1 MDPLFS
7 NRKDGGVI
15 SFSAEETRPL
25 CIEKRS
31 QQFGLQG
38 CFRRLYFMAI
48 TLDLARMTKKP
59 QAQSTFVWISGK
71 GNPARYYDGGT
82 AGVNGG
88 YNADKSYAA
97 SYGGWDGQ
105 GGYDLL
111 TFSGTG
117 DPSLGSNFNA
127 AKLDDNLIIQGSGS
141 NFAWE
146 IDLSSSGANIT
157 DHEVTVYGSTKAD
170 TITGGE
176 KASKLYG
183 GGGNDIILAG
193 SDNSV
198 FGGAG
203 NDILIANKNT
213 SDDAK
218 LSGVAGN
225 NFFAV
230 QKDAKVTIT
239 DFHYGK
245 DVIGIST
252 SSIGTSLS
260 SATFE
265 NFGEDLVDA
274 FGYGGATID
283 SARDYRQYTVVNN
296 SGTKTNVAAV
306 KQGSSFVDL
315 SSATDSFQIFG
326 GKLKDNEGNNTLH
339 GGLKADTI
347 YADRG
352 DFIYGGGGDD
362 LIRLQTVG
370 SDDRTAE
377 RVALTSAGGKDTV
390 EYFDTGW
397 DEGDDIVWFYDK
409 AAEVSDVSVDS
420 NGNMVLKQGRGQLT
434 LKNVVDQEKLKVQ
447 DANGLY
453 KVGYTG
459 SSNSFTDADAT
470 ADIYLGTAK
479 KNDTI
484 SFVGAEGDIVADLGN
499 TGKYTGSARYTSIEA
514 VVGGSGDNTLVG
526 AANVDNTISAGMG
539 NASIYGGG
547 KSNDLLVATGA
558 AVDAG
563 KTTTFFFGAGDGKDT
578 ITGFHATEDTNPD
591 TVRDVLAFY
600 SGEVTSIKKANTELT
615 INLKDHSSLK
625 LVNAF
630 TGLYDSLI
638 GVNVGGQ
645 TSFAKVT
652 GANEIVH
659 YNAAAKYYISA
670 NGKGTVENNTD
681 GSKIYL
687 DGRTGDAYKGFTDIH
702 ASLGSELE
710 LAGDAGKNVVEYA
723 GDGTASLYGGAGDDT
738 LIGSTSTN
746 GQNTF
751 FFGKKDGNDIIE
763 KSTAKD
769 KVMLYDVTLDDI
781 RAAKV
786 ENNVLKASLKTG
798 GSLTVKNFATAN
810 CVNDFALA
818 DGTSWSYSGG
828 TWTQKTASEE

>member
-1 MDPLFS
+1 
-7 NRKDGGVI
+7 
-15 SFSAEETRPL
+15 
-25 CIEKRS
+25 
-31 QQFGLQG
+31 
-38 CFRRLYFMAI
+38 MAI
-48 TLDLARMTKKP
+48 VLDLGKMTKKP
-59 QAQSTFVWISGK
+59 TKQSTFVWIQDK

-82 AGVNGG
+82 TGTNGG
-88 YNADKSYAA
+88 YNADKSFAD
-97 SYGGWDGQ
+97 SHGGWNGA

-111 TFSGTG
+111 TFTGTG
-117 DPSLGSNFNA
+117 NPSFGGNFNT
-127 AKLDDNLIIQGSGS
+127 AKLTDDLIIQGSGS

-146 IDLSSSGANIT
+146 IDLGANGANIT
-157 DHEVTVYGSTKAD
+157 NQDVTVYGSTQAD
-170 TITGGE
+170 TITGGK
-176 KASKLYG
+176 KAAKLYG

-203 NDILIANKNT
+203 NDTLLANAGT
-213 SDDAK
+213 SDEAK
-218 LSGVAGN
+218 LSGVSGN
-225 NFFAV
+225 NLFALE
-230 QKDAKVTIT
+230 QNAKVTIT

-245 DVIGIST
+245 DLIGIGSSSVST
-252 SSIGTSLS
+252 TLS
-260 SATFE
+260 NVTFQAFNE
-265 NFGEDLVDA
+265 NLVDT
-274 FGYGGATID
+274 FGYGSATIE
-283 SARDYRQYTVVNN
+283 SARDYTQYTVL
-296 SGTKTNVAAV
+296 GPGGKKTNVAAV

-315 SSATDSFQIFG
+315 SSATDNFQIFG
-326 GKLKDNEGNNTLH
+326 GKLQNNEGNNTLH
-339 GGLKADTI
+339 GGLKDDTI
-347 YADRG
+347 YGGKG
-352 DFIYGGGGDD
+352 DFIYGGGGNDT
-362 LIRLQTVG
+362 IELQT
-370 SDDRTAE
+370 SADPTAE
-377 RVALTSAGGKDTV
+377 RIALTSAGGKDLVTN
-390 EYFDTGW
+390 FQTGW

-409 AAEVSDVSVDS
+409 AAEVSDVSIDS
-420 NGNMVLKQGRGQLT
+420 NGNMVLKQGNGQLT
-434 LKNVVDQEKLKVQ
+434 LKGVTVQDKLKVQ

-453 KVGYTG
+453 KVGYAG
-459 SSNSFTDADAT
+459 STNSFTDADAA

-484 SFVGAEGDIVADLGN
+484 SFVGADGDIIADLGN

-526 AANVDNTISAGMG
+526 AANVNNTISAGMG

-600 SGEVTSIKKANTELT
+600 SGDVTSIKKANTELT
-615 INLKDHSSLK
+615 INMKDHSSLK

-687 DGRTGDAYKGFTDIH
+687 DGRTGDAYKGFTNIH

-828 TWTQKTASEE
+828 TWTQKTASEG